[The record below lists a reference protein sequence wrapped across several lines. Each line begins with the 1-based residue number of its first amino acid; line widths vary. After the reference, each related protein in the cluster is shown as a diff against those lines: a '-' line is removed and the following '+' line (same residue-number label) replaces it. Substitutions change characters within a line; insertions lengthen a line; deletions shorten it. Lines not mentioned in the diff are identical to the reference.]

1 MKGRCPGPARRW
13 GRAVKGV
20 STAKV
25 PKCQAYVQKI
35 LKIFSAGTLYG
46 ENQTVSVQRPRP
58 LLPSPSPYPHSVSNA
73 DGCYLCPALP
83 HSRPAH
89 ALAPYIYRR
98 PTPPRHMRYGRSTPF
113 AAFHSGRT
121 RQTHCKFTPAWVIS
135 SPCKNLAIH
144 PPAPAAL
151 RVL

>member
-25 PKCQAYVQKI
+25 PKCQAYVQKNSQNFFGGG
-35 LKIFSAGTLYG
+35 LLWKIPARLRTPSP
-46 ENQTVSVQRPRP
+46 PRP
-58 LLPSPSPYPHSVSNA
+58 ALALTSPTFCRHCRWLLS
-73 DGCYLCPALP
+73 LP
-83 HSRPAH
+83 RPAPFSSSPPQY
-89 ALAPYIYRR
+89 LSSS
-98 PTPPRHMRYGRSTPF
+98 PTPPRSMPSGRTPF
-113 AAFHSGRT
+113 SAFQQGRT